1 MQLKNV
7 LSIACLA
14 LAACATAP
22 KQSSPEEMMA
32 AWQRAGTPGAEH
44 RKLDSFVGDWDVALE
59 FWMAPGEAP
68 STMKGVMH
76 TEWMLDGH
84 YLDQR
89 YEGEMEGMPFH
100 GRGTWGYDVAGQ
112 HYVGTWLDN
121 MSTALSISRGRE
133 LPDGKGFLLQTLA
146 TDPVTGKPSEGL
158 EDLRVESPDR
168 HTMTMYEYKGS
179 ERVKTMHMVYTRR
192 K

>member
-7 LSIACLA
+7 FPILCLA
-14 LAACATAP
+14 LTACATAP
-22 KQSSPEEMMA
+22 KSASPEEMMA
-32 AWQRAGTPGAEH
+32 AWQRASTPGAEH
-44 RKLDSFVGDWDVALE
+44 RKLDVFVGDWDVAIE
-59 FWMAPGEAP
+59 YWMDPGQPP
-68 STMKGVMH
+68 SKMTGVMH
-76 TEWMLDGH
+76 TEWMLDGRH
-84 YLDQR
+84 LDQR

-112 HYVGTWLDN
+112 HYVGTWLDSA
-121 MSTALSISRGRE
+121 STSISISRGRE
-133 LPDGKGFLLQTLA
+133 LPDGKAFLLQTLG

-158 EDLRVESPDR
+158 EDIRVESPDR

>member
-7 LSIACLA
+7 LSITCLA
-14 LAACATAP
+14 FAACATAP
-22 KQSSPEEMMA
+22 KQSTPEEMMA
-32 AWQRAGTPGAEH
+32 AWQRAATPGPEH
-44 RKLDSFVGDWDVALE
+44 RKLDNFVGDWDVALE
-59 FWMAPGEAP
+59 FWMEPGAAP

-84 YLDQR
+84 FLDQR
-89 YEGEMEGMPFH
+89 YEGEMNGMPFH

-112 HYVGTWLDN
+112 HYVGTWLDSA
-121 MSTALSISRGRE
+121 STALMISRGRE

-146 TDPVTGKPSEGL
+146 TDPVSGKPAEGL

-168 HTMTMYEYKGS
+168 HTMTMYEYRGS